1 MALSHAHLIKLRR
14 SALSDGQIEALGWN
28 TLPNGRLLIPYLRP
42 DGRPETCH
50 DGRPFCRERLS
61 DADIAAD
68 PKGGK
73 YRSPRGEG
81 CRLFH
86 SPLAIAAGGYAE
98 RLQDPYTPLRIT
110 EGEAKTVAASIHDLG
125 RLTIGLG
132 GVSAWRDRYDAQGHE
147 APSRPLVDWEEI
159 PLLGREV
166 RLCFDSDREKP
177 QVAAALRDL
186 AEFLAERGAEVLVE
200 VLPHGL
206 DGERLGV
213 DDLIDRHGPEVF
225 LAIARIAKS
234 PFKTSQVRGETQ
246 RRWAFDGQPSNT
258 YERNVVLAGLMGP
271 DWRRSPDG
279 ADHWLRW
286 CGSHWQ
292 AVAGD
297 DLLAADVERFMEL
310 QGWRN
315 RELTVVNSLLAAF
328 RRAIKPAPEIS
339 SQGTCAGLVPFC
351 NGCLA
356 LDGLVLLPHSRH
368 HGHRWSLPYAYDP
381 EATCERAQ
389 AFLLDR
395 LGDTASV
402 AVFRAFAR
410 ALLIGE
416 RLKCFLEIS
425 GVSNTGKSVLANL
438 LVALAGPQNTAA
450 GKLNRL
456 EDASQRFETLKLRG
470 KRLAI
475 FSECHDYRG
484 QLQTLKAITGGDPI
498 PAEVKGGRHLDFTFH
513 GGVVLV
519 GNGPIRASDASGAVI
534 NRRRSLPVNK
544 VVAAAAERVMLEP
557 DGSGGWRGE
566 LVAELPGLVNWAL
579 AMAPEE
585 ARAALARDVHSLA
598 RAEAE
603 LDTLLATD
611 LLAEWAEASLVW
623 SPQSHLR
630 VGTADAPADGFLF
643 SSYLRFIQQ
652 QGGNS
657 RPLGLRTFKAKLVD
671 LLRDTL
677 SLPLPAGHPTAGAYR
692 LRGVGSVVP
701 GLAWRGTDEEAPGV
715 IRQLSSP
722 ALVAWQRRRGWNGIE
737 TGRSLWGTA
746 GTDRVGQG
754 HFQLEKSQN
763 QTISKGWSP
772 KQWRRNRS
780 SIRASDR
787 DGRWRLP
794 KPFPAFHPFPRRD
807 LSRRTPF
814 QRPLDPFRSRPLN
827 GWRRHWRRCGWH
839 PIQRTCRRFQPGW
852 RPIPQRQPSENPSWP
867 RPWGGSTRRSNK
879 GRRTNSSWDGICHLP
894 WLERPQRPLR
904 CLHLWQ
910 SEHGQQGAR
919 HRGGLAAQRRR
930 RRLGTDKTDKSVKA
944 GKRARRWQQLPP
956 TPCRLS
962 AWERGKSS

>member
-14 SALSDGQIEALGWN
+14 SALSDGQIEALGWSS
-28 TLPNGRLLIPYLRP
+28 LPNGRLLIPYLRP

-110 EGEAKTVAASIHDLG
+110 EGEAKTVAASIHDRG

-132 GVSAWRDRYDAQGHE
+132 GVSAWRDRYDGQGHD

-177 QVAAALRDL
+177 QVAAALRAL

-297 DLLAADVERFMEL
+297 DLLAADMERFMEL

-315 RELTVVNSLLAAF
+315 RELPVVNSLLAAF

-381 EATCERAQ
+381 EATCERAR

-475 FSECHDYRG
+475 FSECHDYSG

-701 GLAWRGTDEEAPGV
+701 GLAWRGTAEEAPGV
-715 IRQLSSP
+715 IRQAFLDRIG
-722 ALVAWQRRRGWNGIE
+722 AVAGETEAERDQRGSIAVGNGWNGWSGSGPLPAGEEPEATELEAVDSLREREAAEAVPCVPSIPQME
-737 TGRSLWGTA
+737 SGPKESVPEATRSNPLTA
-746 GTDRVGQG
+746 SEWVEVA
-754 HFQLEKSQN
+754 LEALRLAPHPAHLPAVLGWLEAN
-763 QTISKGWSP
+763 PAAPAISKGQLANALERLHQEEELGEADQLQLGWHLPGAMGRGSVVASAP
-772 KQWRRNRS
+772 SAPVAPRSWPSRCSALQSNGDPQPGNRRNGTS
-780 SIRASDR
+780 
-787 DGRWRLP
+787 RL
-794 KPFPAFHPFPRRD
+794 
-807 LSRRTPF
+807 
-814 QRPLDPFRSRPLN
+814 
-827 GWRRHWRRCGWH
+827 
-839 PIQRTCRRFQPGW
+839 
-852 RPIPQRQPSENPSWP
+852 SEEGVVAA
-867 RPWGGSTRRSNK
+867 GGSMA
-879 GRRTNSSWDGICHLP
+879 GPPAPAGCWSSHEGVEP
-894 WLERPQRPLR
+894 E
-904 CLHLWQ
+904 
-910 SEHGQQGAR
+910 
-919 HRGGLAAQRRR
+919 
-930 RRLGTDKTDKSVKA
+930 V
-944 GKRARRWQQLPP
+944 
-956 TPCRLS
+956 
-962 AWERGKSS
+962 